1 VDGLFMKELPREAR
15 AVASEVRNEITDDRV
30 TGLAAEMAF
39 FVVLSVFPGLI
50 VLAATL
56 GSLDFIMGEEVAA
69 DAQQIV
75 IDFLRRILTEEASPA
90 IEVAQDL
97 FTEQRGG
104 LLTLSLLG
112 SFWGLTRGFT
122 AAIRAL
128 NLAYDVEEARPWL
141 RQRLLAAL
149 LSIGSVVAAAFLLI
163 VLVAGPVFGGAR
175 ALADAVGL
183 SGAFGEIWAVLR
195 WPIAFCFV
203 VLWAAAIYHFGPN
216 RRSRLREELPGAI
229 VTAVFGLGASA
240 GLNIYLRLA
249 GAANPVLGSLGGAL
263 ILLIWLY
270 LLSLSLLVGG
280 ELNAV
285 LNEYRSR

>member
-1 VDGLFMKELPREAR
+1 MDWFRERLPREPR
-15 AVASEVRNEITDDRV
+15 VVASEVRKEISGDRL

-39 FVVLSVFPGLI
+39 FLVLSVFPGLI

-56 GSLDFIMGEEVAA
+56 GSLDSFVGQEVAA
-69 DAQQIV
+69 EAQDIV
-75 IDFLRRILTEEASPA
+75 IDFLRRILTEEASPV

-104 LLTLSLLG
+104 VVTLSLLG
-112 SFWGLTRGFT
+112 SFWSLTRGFT

-128 NLAYDVEEARPWL
+128 NLAYDLEEARPWL
-141 RQRLLAAL
+141 RQRMVAGL
-149 LSIGSVVAAAFLLI
+149 LSIGSVVAAAFLL
-163 VLVAGPVFGGAR
+163 VVVVAGPVLGGAR
-175 ALADAVGL
+175 AIADAVGL
-183 SGAFGEIWAVLR
+183 SRPFGEIWAVLR
-195 WPIAFCFV
+195 WPIAFGFV

-216 RRSRLREELPGAI
+216 RTSRLSEELPGAI
-229 VTAVFGLGASA
+229 VTAAFGLGASG

-249 GAANPVLGSLGGAL
+249 GAANPVLGSLGGGL

-270 LLSLSLLVGG
+270 LLSLGLLIGG

-285 LNEYRSR
+285 LTERRAS

>member
-1 VDGLFMKELPREAR
+1 VDWFREKLPRGTR
-15 AVASEVRNEITDDRV
+15 AVASEVRKEVSDDRL

-56 GSLDFIMGEEVAA
+56 GSLDSLVGQEVAA
-69 DAQQIV
+69 EAQDIV
-75 IDFLRRILTEEASPA
+75 IDFLRRILTEDASPV

-104 LLTLSLLG
+104 VVTLSLLG
-112 SFWGLTRGFT
+112 SFWSLTRGFT

-128 NLAYDVEEARPWL
+128 NLAYDLEEARPWL
-141 RQRLLAAL
+141 RQRMVAGL
-149 LSIGSVVAAAFLLI
+149 LSIGSVVAAAFLLV
-163 VLVAGPVFGGAR
+163 VLVAGPVLGGAR
-175 ALADAVGL
+175 AIADAVGL
-183 SGAFGEIWAVLR
+183 SRPFGEIWAVLR
-195 WPIAFCFV
+195 WPIAFGFV

-216 RRSRLREELPGAI
+216 RRSRLSEELPGAI
-229 VTAVFGLGASA
+229 VTAAFGLGASG

-249 GAANPVLGSLGGAL
+249 GAANPVLGSLGGGL

-270 LLSLSLLVGG
+270 LLSLGLLIGG

-285 LNEYRSR
+285 LTERRAS